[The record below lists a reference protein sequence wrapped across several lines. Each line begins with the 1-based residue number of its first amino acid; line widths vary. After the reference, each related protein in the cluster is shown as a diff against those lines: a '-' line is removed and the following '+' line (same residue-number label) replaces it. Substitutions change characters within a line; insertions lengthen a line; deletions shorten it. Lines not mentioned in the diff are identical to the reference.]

1 MGVEGFAI
9 SVAQEGGAVVDFGGE
24 LGGLVCLVLGD
35 CREPGAEGLA
45 ILGGV
50 QAEEVGGSVGVGVAG
65 VEDEGY
71 GDAKE
76 AMAPV

>member
-9 SVAQEGGAVVDFGGE
+9 GKAQQGGAVVDLAGSSAGWSAWCSAMV
-24 LGGLVCLVLGD
+24 G
-35 CREPGAEGLA
+35 EPGAEGLPV
-45 ILGGV
+45 LGGV
-50 QAEEVGGSVGVGVAG
+50 EAEEVGGSVGVGVGG

-76 AMAPV
+76 SVAPV

>member
-9 SVAQEGGAVVDFGGE
+9 GVAQQGGAVVDLGRQ
-24 LGGLVCLVLGD
+24 LGGLVRLVLSDGG
-35 CREPGAEGLA
+35 EPGAEGLA
-45 ILGGV
+45 VLGGV

-71 GDAKE
+71 RDAKE